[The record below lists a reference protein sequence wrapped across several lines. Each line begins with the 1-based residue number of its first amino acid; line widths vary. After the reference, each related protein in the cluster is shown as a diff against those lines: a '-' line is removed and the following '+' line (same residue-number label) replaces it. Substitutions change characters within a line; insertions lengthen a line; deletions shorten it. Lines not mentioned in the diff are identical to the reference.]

1 MLAKM
6 FLVVFFCAGSC
17 IAQNGGRATATTKN
31 DVSYSSRNRIL
42 ADGPGIA
49 DPGGDLCKSIQNAC
63 ALIPGSNGGIVDA
76 TGDLF
81 LSGTYSST
89 VVCTVNMLSGCGA
102 GTDIYLPPVTIQVS
116 AQPATGNNPLRL
128 LVPSST
134 SP

>member
-17 IAQNGGRATATTKN
+17 IAQNGGLATATTKN

-81 LSGTYSST
+81 LSVAYSSPL
-89 VVCTVNMLSGCGA
+89 VCAVHSLAGGGA
-102 GTDIYLPPVTIQVS
+102 GDDVLPP
-116 AQPATGNNPLRL
+116 
-128 LVPSST
+128 
-134 SP
+134 

>member
-17 IAQNGGRATATTKN
+17 IAQNGGLATATTKN

-89 VVCTVNMLSGCGA
+89 VVCTVNMLSGFGA
-102 GTDIYLPPVTIQVS
+102 GTGIYLPPLTIQRL
-116 AQPATGNNPLRL
+116 AQQATGNKTERIFVDFN
-128 LVPSST
+128 T
-134 SP
+134 